1 MPSYPNL
8 KFLTVISDLIT
19 PSDHWYFTDPSG
31 SDPEDA
37 PASLGE
43 DDSSSE
49 DFSVFGENPF
59 DSFDPFNAEEDA

>member
-8 KFLTVISDLIT
+8 KFLTVISDLTT

-37 PASLGE
+37 PALLGK
-43 DDSSSE
+43 DDSGSE
-49 DFSVFGENPF
+49 DFSVFDEN
-59 DSFDPFNAEEDA
+59 SFNSLNPFNAEEDT